1 MATKITRINFENYK
15 NLLEKIIWKKYLEIV
30 FRKVILNYLFLKPEF

>member
-15 NLLEKIIWKKYLEIV
+15 NLLEKIIWKKLFGKNYLEKI
-30 FRKVILNYLFLKPEF
+30 FRNSI